1 MFYIMC
7 TNTYEPSK
15 KKAQMTDVY
24 LLTLVRGSYCYG
36 LCCELI
42 IEVAR
47 VRLRCDLGLEGWNK
61 LRRSRISMILHSAH
75 FILDRK
81 SVV

>member
-1 MFYIMC
+1 
-7 TNTYEPSK
+7 
-15 KKAQMTDVY
+15 MTDVY

-36 LCCELI
+36 LCCELV

-75 FILDRK
+75 FL
-81 SVV
+81 